1 MKRLFV
7 FFALSVI
14 ALSCSKDQVE
24 PMDDN
29 ELITTVQLEF
39 KPVTTMSGQTTKSF
53 YWRDTQG
60 DGVMDSVDPIVLD
73 KNTTYEMKVFLL
85 DETKK
90 PIFDISKEIEEE
102 ADVHLFVFKSNP
114 LSLLSTQIKD
124 LDKNGKPI
132 GLRSE
137 VKSQFV
143 AGTGTFNVILKHQP
157 PVNGIVAKTGNEEG
171 GSTDVDVTFPVTI
184 K

>member
-1 MKRLFV
+1 MKHIFTFLALFV
-7 FFALSVI
+7 IST
-14 ALSCSKDQVE
+14 SCSKDEHE
-24 PMDDN
+24 PHDDN
-29 ELITTVQLEF
+29 ELITTVKLEF
-39 KPVTTMSGQTTKSF
+39 KPVTNLSLPTRSF
-53 YWRDTQG
+53 FWKDTQG
-60 DGVMDSVDPIVLD
+60 DGVMDSVDPIELD
-73 KNTTYEMKVFLL
+73 KNTTYEMRVSLL

-90 PIFDISKEIEEE
+90 PAFDISKEIEDE

-114 LSLLSTQIKD
+114 LGLLSVQIKD
-124 LDKNGKPI
+124 LDKKGLPI

-143 AGTGTFNVILKHQP
+143 AGTGRFNVILKHQP
-157 PVNGIVAKTGNEEG
+157 PVNGRAVKTGNEEV